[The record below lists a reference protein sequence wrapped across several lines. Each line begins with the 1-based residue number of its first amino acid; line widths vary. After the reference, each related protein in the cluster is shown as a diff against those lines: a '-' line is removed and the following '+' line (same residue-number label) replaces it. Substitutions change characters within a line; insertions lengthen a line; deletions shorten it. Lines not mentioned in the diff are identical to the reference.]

1 VARGWALEAARLDL
15 AHLGESGLSS
25 RVLRTSFLRRLNRVI
40 AFDSAWFALSDP
52 ATLLFTDA
60 LRQELSQES
69 TPRFVEDEFLL
80 DDFNK
85 WVDLAR
91 APIHARSLLQATD
104 GDLGSSYRFREILEP
119 LGLGDELRAALVTGE
134 ACWGFICLHREL
146 HSPNFTLADATWLNA
161 LAPVMAVGLR
171 ESLLSQAAAT
181 GSEET
186 GVIVVG
192 PDLSVV
198 AMSAA
203 AERWLSEVSDTD
215 WPEQRELPS
224 VVLGVA
230 AQLQVQD
237 SRLRPAETSGA
248 RLRTRTGVWLMVRG
262 SRLSGVGVEG
272 QMAVVLAPAAPI
284 EMASMIMQ
292 AYDLTQRERE
302 VTRLV
307 LQGTSTK
314 EVGAELR
321 ISTNTVQQHLK
332 SIFDKTGVR
341 SRREL
346 AAQVFAS
353 QYQPRLRSGHP
364 VGRTGWF
371 SD

>member
-1 VARGWALEAARLDL
+1 M
-15 AHLGESGLSS
+15 GENGLSS
-25 RVLRTSFLRRLNRVI
+25 RKLRTDFLHRLNRVI

-60 LRQELSQES
+60 VRQELSRES

-104 GDLGSSYRFREILEP
+104 GDLVSSYRYREILEP
-119 LGLGDELRAALVTGE
+119 LGLGDELRAALITGQ

-146 HSPNFTLADATWLNA
+146 HSPNFTPADATWLDA
-161 LAPVMAVGLR
+161 LAPIMATGLR
-171 ESLLSQAAAT
+171 ASLLSQAATT

-186 GVIVVG
+186 GVIVLG
-192 PDLSVV
+192 ADLSVV
-198 AMSAA
+198 AMSGA
-203 AERWLSEVSDTD
+203 AEGWLSEVSDAD
-215 WPEQRELPS
+215 WPAQRELPS

-230 AQLQVQD
+230 AQMQAQD
-237 SRLRPAETSGA
+237 SGNRPTESSGA
-248 RLRTRTGVWLMVRG
+248 RLRTQSGVWLMVRG
-262 SRLSGVGVEG
+262 SRLSGVGIEG
-272 QMAVVLAPAAPI
+272 QIAVVLAPAAPI

-302 VTRLV
+302 VTGLV
-307 LQGTSTK
+307 LKGTSTK
-314 EVGAELR
+314 EVGAALR
-321 ISTNTVQQHLK
+321 ISDSTVQQHLK
-332 SIFDKTGVR
+332 AIFDKTGVR

-346 AAQVFAS
+346 AAQIFAS
-353 QYQPRLRSGHP
+353 QYQPRLRSDHP

-371 SD
+371 SQ

>member
-1 VARGWALEAARLDL
+1 M
-15 AHLGESGLSS
+15 GENGLTS
-25 RVLRTSFLRRLNRVI
+25 RELRTDFLQRLNRVI
-40 AFDSAWFALSDP
+40 AFDSAWFALCDP

-60 LRQELSQES
+60 VRQELSKES

-91 APIHARSLLQATD
+91 APIHARSLFQATD
-104 GDLGSSYRFREILEP
+104 GDLVSSYRYREILEP
-119 LGLGDELRAALVTGE
+119 LGLGDELRAALITGQ

-146 HSPNFTLADATWLNA
+146 HSPNFTQADAAWLDA
-161 LAPVMAVGLR
+161 LAPIMAAGLR
-171 ESLLSQAAAT
+171 ASLISQAATT

-186 GVIVVG
+186 GVIILE

-198 AMSAA
+198 AMSGA
-203 AERWLSEVSDTD
+203 AERWLSEVSDAD
-215 WPEQRELPS
+215 WPAQRELPS

-230 AQLQVQD
+230 AQLQAQD
-237 SRLRPAETSGA
+237 SGRRPTESSGA
-248 RLRTRTGVWLMVRG
+248 RLRTRSGVWLMVRG
-262 SRLSGVGVEG
+262 SRLSGLGIEG
-272 QMAVVLAPAAPI
+272 QIAVVLAPAAPV

-302 VTRLV
+302 VTGLV

-314 EVGAELR
+314 EVGAAMR
-321 ISTNTVQQHLK
+321 ISSSTVQQHLK

-346 AAQVFAS
+346 AAQIFAS
-353 QYQPRLRSGHP
+353 QYQPRLRSERP

-371 SD
+371 SQ